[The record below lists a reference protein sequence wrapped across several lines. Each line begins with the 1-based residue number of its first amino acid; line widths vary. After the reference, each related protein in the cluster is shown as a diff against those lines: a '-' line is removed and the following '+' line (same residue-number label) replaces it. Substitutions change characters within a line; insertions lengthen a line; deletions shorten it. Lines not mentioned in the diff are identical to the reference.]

1 METTKTGRRL
11 RIPLP
16 LELMDIL
23 RWHVASLPDG
33 PMRDSELLFPSLV
46 GGYRAPS
53 CLDKPIREIATAAKI
68 GKALTPR
75 LMRRT
80 FQDLGR
86 AADVHDFVVR
96 AISGHATTNMQE
108 HYGSVSGD
116 EVRKGLARSW
126 FWRDW
131 QARVDDSGGRG
142 DSPGFLTTKSGYVSG
157 HAKPPSTDSAEPEKQ
172 KAQGLPGLLGGAGE
186 GI

>member
-1 METTKTGRRL
+1 M
-11 RIPLP
+11 
-16 LELMDIL
+16 
-23 RWHVASLPDG
+23 ASLPDG
-33 PMRDSELLFPSLV
+33 PMRDSELLFPSLT

-86 AADVHDFVVR
+86 AANVHDFVVR

-108 HYGSVSGD
+108 HCT
-116 EVRKGLARSW
+116 A
-126 FWRDW
+126 
-131 QARVDDSGGRG
+131 
-142 DSPGFLTTKSGYVSG
+142 
-157 HAKPPSTDSAEPEKQ
+157 
-172 KAQGLPGLLGGAGE
+172 
-186 GI
+186 